1 MTEVTIPDNVTSIG
15 ICAFADCTALEKIV
29 IPRSVTDID
38 SSAFENDT
46 NLTIYGYTNSY
57 AETYAKE
64 QNIPF
69 VALDNSNTLG
79 DLDGDGVISIDDA
92 YQALLAYSSI
102 SAGGTP
108 NLTEAQKKF
117 ADVDKDGEI
126 TINDAFYILRYYA
139 EHSAGNPVSW
149 EELLGA

>member
-1 MTEVTIPDNVTSIG
+1 MTSIEED
-15 ICAFADCTALEKIV
+15 AFSGCD
-29 IPRSVTDID
+29 
-38 SSAFENDT
+38 
-46 NLTIYGYTNSY
+46 NLTIYGNADSCAQQY
-57 AETYAKE
+57 ATEN
-64 QNIPF
+64 NIKF
-69 VALDNSNTLG
+69 ALIGTDPTVSKG

-102 SAGGTP
+102 SAGGAP

>member
-1 MTEVTIPDNVTSIG
+1 M
-15 ICAFADCTALEKIV
+15 
-29 IPRSVTDID
+29 
-38 SSAFENDT
+38 
-46 NLTIYGYTNSY
+46 
-57 AETYAKE
+57 
-64 QNIPF
+64 
-69 VALDNSNTLG
+69 G

-139 EHSAGNPVSW
+139 EHSAGNPIRW
-149 EELLGA
+149 EELLRSK

>member
-1 MTEVTIPDNVTSIG
+1 M
-15 ICAFADCTALEKIV
+15 
-29 IPRSVTDID
+29 
-38 SSAFENDT
+38 
-46 NLTIYGYTNSY
+46 
-57 AETYAKE
+57 
-64 QNIPF
+64 
-69 VALDNSNTLG
+69 G

-139 EHSAGNPVSW
+139 EHSAGNPEVKVTEW
-149 EELLGA
+149 QQNPRKCLKCGLHCGRLILACP